1 MKKVLKFLLYC
12 MISFWVVWLSGYGI
26 WEVVRSPGYNLF
38 AMFGATV
45 CLSSFAFVIQEMKL
59 KHTREIEKLSDQL
72 VLMEAQRKELKAEID
87 VLTNRI
93 EQLEANEMDNK

>member
-1 MKKVLKFLLYC
+1 MLQLIIRFQ
-12 MISFWVVWLSGYGI
+12 M
-26 WEVVRSPGYNLF
+26 
-38 AMFGATV
+38 
-45 CLSSFAFVIQEMKL
+45 CLIVVIQEMKL

-72 VLMEAQRKELKAEID
+72 VQMEAQRKELKAEID